1 MKISLDLFYLCIHPQ
16 IFFPTLYV
24 LFPDSTVSNIRKYLR
39 QAKAALKRPKKG
51 GHLGPFRTTN
61 STHAKREEE
70 EERGL
75 DIEHKGEEGPFAF
88 LRGRRERR
96 GEQPRLRRP
105 QESVP
110 GSGGGTLK
118 VMGVWASQ
126 FLSSIPHSQFTCRI
140 DKLRAKQC

>member
-75 DIEHKGEEGPFAF
+75 DIEHKG
-88 LRGRRERR
+88 GRRPIRFLEGEKREERR
-96 GEQPRLRRP
+96 ATKVEAAPGKCAREWGRDAQGYGCMGF
-105 QESVP
+105 SVP
-110 GSGGGTLK
+110 IFDS
-118 VMGVWASQ
+118 
-126 FLSSIPHSQFTCRI
+126 PFTVH
-140 DKLRAKQC
+140 L

>member
-1 MKISLDLFYLCIHPQ
+1 MKISLDLFDLCIHPQ

-24 LFPDSTVSNIRKYLR
+24 LFPDSTVSNVRKCLR

-75 DIEHKGEEGPFAF
+75 DIEHKG
-88 LRGRRERR
+88 GRRPIRFLEGEKREERR
-96 GEQPRLRRP
+96 ATKVEAAPGKCAREWGRDAQGYGCMGF
-105 QESVP
+105 SVP
-110 GSGGGTLK
+110 IFDS
-118 VMGVWASQ
+118 
-126 FLSSIPHSQFTCRI
+126 PFTVH
-140 DKLRAKQC
+140 L